1 MPPSPSSINT
11 VINTVVVGFGVAG
24 RFFHCY
30 LIGLAPELHLYGVVS
45 RRPEAGGEIEKLGAR
60 RFARLEEA
68 LADDRVDLVVLATPN
83 DLHAPQA
90 LAALAAGKHVV
101 TDKPMALNAGES
113 QSMIAA
119 ARDSGRLLTCFQNR
133 RWDRDF
139 LTIRKALAEGAVGE
153 LISLETS
160 WNDPRKPRTWRSEAA
175 RGGGRWIDLG
185 SHLVD
190 QALQLVGAPVE
201 RVYAQFC
208 SGVHDNDVE
217 DHAHCLLTFANGVL
231 AQVTTSSVARVPKRR
246 WFITGTSGTLIQ
258 RGFDPQEEAMKAG
271 DIDAARPSPR
281 DGASLFRDCGGETR
295 QSPVEPVP
303 GRWRS
308 YYENVAAAI
317 LGREEPAVTC
327 ESVHEVV
334 RVLEAAARSAARGEA
349 VTLS

>member
-1 MPPSPSSINT
+1 MPPSPSINA
-11 VINTVVVGFGVAG
+11 VVVGFGVAG
-24 RFFHCY
+24 RLFHCY
-30 LIGLAPELHLYGVVS
+30 LIGLAPELNLYGVVS
-45 RRPEAGGEIEKLGAR
+45 RRPGVRREIEKLGAR

-101 TDKPMALNAGES
+101 TDKPMALKAGES
-113 QSMIAA
+113 KSMIAA
-119 ARDSGRLLTCFQNR
+119 ARQGGKLLSCFQNR
-133 RWDRDF
+133 RWDWDF
-139 LTIRKALAEGAVGE
+139 LTIRKALEEGAVGE
-153 LISLETS
+153 LVSLETS

-190 QALQLVGAPVE
+190 QALQLAGAPVE

-246 WFITGTSGTLIQ
+246 WFLTGSEGTLIQ

-281 DGASLFRDCGGETR
+281 DGASLFRDCGGKTR
-295 QSPVEPVP
+295 QTAVEPVP

-308 YYENVAAAI
+308 YYENVGAAI

-334 RVLEAAARSAARGEA
+334 RVLEAAAESAARGEA

>member
-1 MPPSPSSINT
+1 MPQSPSINA
-11 VINTVVVGFGVAG
+11 VVAGFGVAG
-24 RFFHCY
+24 RQFHCY
-30 LIGLAPELHLYGVVS
+30 LIGLVPALNLYGVVS
-45 RRPEAGGEIEKLGAR
+45 RRPETGPAIEELGAR

-68 LADDRVDLVVLATPN
+68 LADERVDLVVLATPN

-101 TDKPMALNAGES
+101 TDKPMALSAGEAR
-113 QSMIAA
+113 SMTAA
-119 ARDSGRLLTCFQNR
+119 AGRSGRLLTCFQNR
-133 RWDRDF
+133 RWDGDF
-139 LTIRKALAEGAVGE
+139 LTVRKALAGGAVGE
-153 LISLETS
+153 LVSLETS

-190 QALQLVGAPVE
+190 QVLQLAGAPVE
-201 RVYAQFC
+201 RVYAQFR

-217 DHAHCLLTFANGVL
+217 DHACCLLTFANGVL

-246 WFITGTSGTLIQ
+246 WFVAGSSGTLIQ

-271 DIDAARPSPR
+271 DIDAARPSAR
-281 DGASLFRDCGGETR
+281 NGASLFRDCGGETR
-295 QSPVEPVP
+295 QTEVEPVP

-308 YYENVAAAI
+308 YYENVAAAV

-327 ESVHEVV
+327 ESVCEVV
-334 RVLEAAARSAARGEA
+334 RVLEAAAESAASGEA